1 MARVRNR
8 ATKKTETAS
17 DFENL
22 VRNGIDFLEK
32 AMLQLE
38 NEPKYSVINFYTAVE
53 IFLKA
58 PLVHDHWT
66 LVVSDRDPDRDKYEA
81 GDFVS
86 VSFEEACT
94 RLSRS
99 LKKPLHKS
107 AKNVF
112 DKIRRHRNRMVH
124 FYHSGIDG
132 KQRDDIKLEQ
142 ARAWFELNKFVA
154 DTWQKEFK
162 PSSIQLHCLSSL
174 LMIIG
179 KKL

>member
-66 LVVSDRDPDRDKYEA
+66 LTMMARLGRRKKRKSPGGCQGTLDWIEA
-81 GDFVS
+81 VTPIPNPFPLRFAQGEGAPEGYFCS
-86 VSFEEACT
+86 SSALTRSSRLARASTSTRSSFAT
-94 RLSRS
+94 SFLNS
-99 LKKPLHKS
+99 S
-107 AKNVF
+107 ATVQSSTIR
-112 DKIRRHRNRMVH
+112 IRRSKR
-124 FYHSGIDG
+124 GICM
-132 KQRDDIKLEQ
+132 R
-142 ARAWFELNKFVA
+142 
-154 DTWQKEFK
+154 
-162 PSSIQLHCLSSL
+162 
-174 LMIIG
+174 
-179 KKL
+179 